1 MFNNKYSYNI
11 STTLLVSE
19 FMFIW
24 KNWTVYSCPLQAWLS
39 ILSWTWKWVIIWFM
53 LSEDSLSFSDLR
65 KKVYENTRVSITDKM
80 LSQTLKQLINLNI
93 IEKIS
98 VENKKRYKISI
109 MWIKL
114 KPVMYELE
122 KFWENLIK

>member
-1 MFNNKYSYNI
+1 
-11 STTLLVSE
+11 
-19 FMFIW
+19 
-24 KNWTVYSCPLQAWLS
+24 
-39 ILSWTWKWVIIWFM
+39 M